1 MTATFLVG
9 QLALVTAAAFVGAA
23 FYITFAEQPAR
34 LNLDDRALLV
44 EWKLSYQ
51 RGFAM
56 QASLALIST
65 LLGLL
70 TFWWTRHLPWFAGAI
85 VIFSN
90 WPYTLLVMLP
100 VNKRL
105 AAMPNDKAN
114 DEVRRLV
121 EVWGRMHAL
130 RGGLGF
136 AAVLLYV
143 WAQTS

>member
-1 MTATFLVG
+1 LIG

-34 LNLDDRALLV
+34 LSLDDRALLA

-70 TFWWTRHLPWFAGAI
+70 TFWWTRNLLWFAGAI

-100 VNKRL
+100 VNKRH
-105 AAMPNDKAN
+105 AATPKEKA
-114 DEVRRLV
+114 DGDVRRLV
-121 EVWGRMHAL
+121 EAWGRMHTL
-130 RGGLGF
+130 RGALGF
-136 AAVLLYV
+136 VAVLLYV
-143 WAQTS
+143 WALTS